1 MLIFKEITF
10 DSAHY
15 LPQLHE
21 SHKCRQMHGHTYR
34 LKVWLEG
41 KPDARG
47 WVMDFAEVKRIM
59 EPVMEKIDHKVLNEV
74 EGLDNPTCELVAIWI
89 WDRLKPGLPLLK
101 RIELHETPSSGV
113 VYEGD

>member
-10 DSAHY
+10 DSAHF
-15 LPQLHE
+15 LPQLPE
-21 SHKCRQMHGHTYR
+21 THKCRQMHGHTYR

-41 KPDARG
+41 TPGAQG
-47 WVMDFAEVKRIM
+47 WVMDFAEVKRVM

-101 RIELHETPSSGV
+101 RIELHETPTSGV
-113 VYEGD
+113 VYEGI